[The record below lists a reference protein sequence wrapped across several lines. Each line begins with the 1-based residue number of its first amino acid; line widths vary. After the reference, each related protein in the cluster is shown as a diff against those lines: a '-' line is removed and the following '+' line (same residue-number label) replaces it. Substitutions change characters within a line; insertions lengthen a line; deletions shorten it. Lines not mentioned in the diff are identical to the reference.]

1 MIKINLAFCS
11 SISSQIGLA
20 SVYAS
25 NLDELSCIIIFP
37 PFEYKNKNEVI
48 NIFANNKFKKIY
60 IVKSTLLKIIIF
72 VFIDILKLFS
82 FLNFVKLNLITP
94 RPNWLKSILGVNFIT
109 KFIFKISLSI
119 KSKSFNETFYGDGL
133 SCFCYESK
141 PFWLITKDMNKNS
154 NVDISEN
161 QFFFF
166 NYHMFKND
174 NQFLNYAGYRN
185 IKFKKITNLQILNT
199 LNKYSYFFT
208 KISYVENELAR
219 IIKLKNKFSNVKVF
233 TTTTFSKTKRC
244 SIEQEIQLYKS
255 FFDNNIKNEKSLL
268 LFKFHPA
275 AGHKINNILRTY
287 FKYKYKDKLIFDF
300 DFINAIP
307 LEMILNLLISRNI
320 FTQNEIDLFASSSGT
335 AFPKSLFSDIN
346 LFISFGSKTIN
357 KFIKSEFIDNRL
369 IQEKILKTKFL

>member
-1 MIKINLAFCS
+1 MLNLSFCS

-25 NLDELSCIIIFP
+25 NLDDLSCIIIFP
-37 PFEYKNKNEVI
+37 PFEYKDKDEVI

-60 IVKSTLLKIIIF
+60 IVKSTIVKIMIFAIIDF
-72 VFIDILKLFS
+72 LKLLSYFN
-82 FLNFVKLNLITP
+82 LINLNLISP
-94 RPNWLKSILGVNFIT
+94 RPNWLRSILGVNFFT
-109 KFIFKISLSI
+109 KIFFKLSMNF
-119 KSKSFNETFYGDGL
+119 KSKSYSEIFYGDGL

-141 PFWLITKDMNKNS
+141 PFWLITKEMKKNS
-154 NVDISEN
+154 EIKIS
-161 QFFFF
+161 QKQKFYF
-166 NYHMFKND
+166 NYHMFESEND
-174 NQFLNYAGYRN
+174 FSNYTITRN
-185 IKFKKITNLQILNT
+185 IKFKKVANTQILNT
-199 LNKYSYFFT
+199 LNNYSYFFT
-208 KISYVENELAR
+208 KIRSVETELER
-219 IIKLKNKFSNVKVF
+219 IVKLKNKFSKLKVF

-244 SIEQEIQLYKS
+244 SIEQEIKLYKS
-255 FFDNNIKNEKSLL
+255 YFDYNIKSENCLL

-275 AGHKINNILRTY
+275 AGHNINNKLSNY
-287 FKYKYKDKLIFDF
+287 FKLKYKNNLIFDF
-300 DFINAIP
+300 DFVNSIP

-369 IQEKILKTKFL
+369 LQEKILKTKFL